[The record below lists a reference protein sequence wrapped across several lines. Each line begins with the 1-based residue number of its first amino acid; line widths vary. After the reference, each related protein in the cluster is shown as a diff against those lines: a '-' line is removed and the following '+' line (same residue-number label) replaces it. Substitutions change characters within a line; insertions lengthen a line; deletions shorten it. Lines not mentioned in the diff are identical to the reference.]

1 MFTGLIQ
8 LYDYT
13 GRAVKVNSSNKVV
26 LSEGVRGATTFQL
39 VGCRAWDAVPEEL
52 HPRCVSL
59 MDSSRTDWYIRHR
72 NYYLRVDSEND
83 ATNLAVFD
91 LDSSFILHPDTFY
104 PDLYALESVNFPDR
118 YIKSHADGRLGI
130 VQRNNIIDTA
140 SFRIYEYLKSSEYNR
155 LVSLKHNAN
164 LERKLKVNCC
174 G

>member
-13 GRAVKVNSSNKVV
+13 GQAVKVSSSNKVV

-59 MDSSRTDWYIRHR
+59 MDANRNGLYVRH
-72 NYYLRVDSEND
+72 NNSYLRVDPGDE
-83 ATNLAVFD
+83 LFD
-91 LDSSFILHPDTFY
+91 LDSSFILHSDTFY
-104 PDLYALESVNFPDR
+104 PDLYALESLNFPDR

-130 VQRNNIIDTA
+130 VQKTNLTDYYDTA
-140 SFRIYEYLKSSEYNR
+140 SFRIYEYLKSSEYFR
-155 LVSLKHNAN
+155 LVTLRHNKN
-164 LERKLKVNCC
+164 LEGK
-174 G
+174 